1 MWIMFSD
8 HTKLAKTSNRNL
20 GNTQITSVE
29 RSKGSKYHDHRM
41 KDLRYEYGL
50 WNIPQ
55 IGLQNQ
61 CNPIQIPSAFFHQTF
76 IRQDSK
82 ICELPKNLEQPKQF
96 GKRVKL
102 EDSKYLTSKLSL
114 EVQQSRLYDNFLE
127 QTCYRVQACSAHH
140 TTDQ

>member
-20 GNTQITSVE
+20 GNTRITSDE
-29 RSKGSKYHDHRM
+29 RSKGSKYHGHRM

-61 CNPIQIPSAFFHQTF
+61 CNPIQIPSAFLH
-76 IRQDSK
+76 
-82 ICELPKNLEQPKQF
+82 
-96 GKRVKL
+96 
-102 EDSKYLTSKLSL
+102 
-114 EVQQSRLYDNFLE
+114 
-127 QTCYRVQACSAHH
+127 
-140 TTDQ
+140 